1 MKIINKILIVVLIIA
16 LVVIFG
22 IIFKDININELF
34 ATKSRFITA
43 DGYSASGSTYVI
55 IDTETNV
62 MYLWHED
69 SYKGG
74 LTVMLD
80 KDGKPLLNE

>member
-1 MKIINKILIVVLIIA
+1 MSYLQQRV
-16 LVVIFG
+16 
-22 IIFKDININELF
+22 D
-34 ATKSRFITA
+34 
-43 DGYSASGSTYVI
+43 SARGSTYVI

-69 SYKGG
+69 NYKGG